1 MRLTRIPGG
10 RHFSTPTISSTA
22 AAIEATS
29 MKDSPSSQ
37 MSEPSPSSC
46 VASGGYMN
54 QPDFGAASKRIE
66 PITKTPP
73 IRKHQ

>member
-1 MRLTRIPGG
+1 MPGG
-10 RHFSTPTISSTA
+10 RHFSVPTISSTA

-29 MKDSPSSQ
+29 MNDSPNNQ
-37 MSEPSPSSC
+37 MSDPGPSSS

-54 QPDFGAASKRIE
+54 HPARGAASKKID
-66 PITKTPP
+66 PITKMPP

>member
-1 MRLTRIPGG
+1 M
-10 RHFSTPTISSTA
+10 SSTA

-29 MKDSPSSQ
+29 MNDSPSSQ
-37 MSEPSPSSC
+37 MSEPMPDSF

-54 QPDFGAASKRIE
+54 HPARGPAPKSTE
-66 PITKTPP
+66 PITKMPP